1 VYNSVMEKTYIM
13 IKPDAMAKE
22 GVAAAVKQRITDA
35 GFVIENEKVFTLTK
49 ELVEDHYDFLVEK
62 PFFPEILEFMT
73 SGPVTGMIVVGEN
86 VVAKMRE
93 IIGVTNPANAAPG
106 TIRAEFGTDVMR
118 NVVHG
123 SEDLAAAEIEI
134 KRFFG

>member
-1 VYNSVMEKTYIM
+1 MYNSVMEKTYIM